1 MAEAIRLGRMTDT
14 MEEGFV
20 AELSIKVGDK
30 VKAGDTIAEI
40 ETDKATLPLESY
52 SNGVVLH
59 IAAKKGDTLKINDL
73 IAIVGKEGED
83 YSSLLQS
90 ASEPSAKSKESDQQ
104 EKAGNKEEVSDTI
117 AIKEAKPETEKGK
130 PEIVEPATANQQRE
144 IPSD

>member
-30 VKAGDTIAEI
+30 IKAGDTIAEI

-83 YSSLLQS
+83 FSGLLDNK
-90 ASEPSAKSKESDQQ
+90 ASE
-104 EKAGNKEEVSDTI
+104 EKADADTGSKEEVKPAATSEEKP
-117 AIKEAKPETEKGK
+117 KEKSEK
-130 PEIVEPATANQQRE
+130 
-144 IPSD
+144 